1 MKTKTVKNLSIKINE
16 LPVDI
21 ADNVDKINYLQLTIS
36 NKDWICREILINN
49 EHKDFE
55 IIKDSVI
62 INKEQL
68 ELIIKNLKILT
79 DYLED
84 DLEKNNIT
92 LTKSSEQQ
100 LKLFI
105 LQNRTL
111 EVILNKK
118 IK

>member
-49 EHKDFE
+49 EHKGFE

-62 INKEQL
+62 LKTDDL
-68 ELIIKNLKILT
+68 KLIIENFEILLK
-79 DYLED
+79 YFKD
-84 DLEKNNIT
+84 DIELHNIEEK
-92 LTKSSEQQ
+92 TKER
-100 LKLFI
+100 LKLFV

-111 EVILNKK
+111 ITILTDKVI
-118 IK
+118 